1 MENVLWKARVF
12 VLWIL
17 TTLAF
22 LALGVLI
29 VLGSTEAIH
38 LETGMRVVWAIFFL
52 VPMIMAFLSLILK
65 DSANRWTNLVVG
77 TIFLIFNVYHLSV
90 RLIQPQMRKPDLL
103 LIICSM
109 IVFSGL
115 IFWYSWKWRIVKA

>member
-1 MENVLWKARVF
+1 MENVLWKTRVS

-17 TTLAF
+17 TTFGF
-22 LALGVLI
+22 LSLGILN

-52 VPMIMAFLSLILK
+52 IPMIMAFLSLILK

-90 RLIQPQMRKPDLL
+90 HLIQPHMLKPDLL

-109 IVFSGL
+109 IVFSGM
-115 IFWYSWKWRIVKA
+115 IVWYSWKWRTVKA